1 MREKSRI
8 FLLEVNNMT
17 EQEYNN
23 KLNKIKEQN
32 LVKKQ
37 KESLRKAKYKVEG
50 METSKKLAIYLF
62 IILNII
68 IAYSLVAMWHFSDL
82 NYLGALITDI
92 GAQIVLYGIY
102 CLKAYHGKK
111 QEELMSFEREK
122 YENEFLANEEV
133 EE

>member
-1 MREKSRI
+1 
-8 FLLEVNNMT
+8 MT

>member
-1 MREKSRI
+1 
-8 FLLEVNNMT
+8 MT

-23 KLNKIKEQN
+23 RLKKIEEEN
-32 LVKKQ
+32 LIKRQ

-62 IILNII
+62 TILNII
-68 IAYSLVAMWHFSDL
+68 IIYSLVAMWYFSDL

-92 GAQIVLYGIY
+92 GAQIILYGIY

-111 QEELMSFEREK
+111 QQELMAFEREK
-122 YENEFLANEEV
+122 YENEFLIEENEEV
-133 EE
+133 GG

>member
-1 MREKSRI
+1 
-8 FLLEVNNMT
+8 MT

-23 KLNKIKEQN
+23 RLKKIEEEN
-32 LVKKQ
+32 LIKRQ

-62 IILNII
+62 TILNII
-68 IAYSLVAMWHFSDL
+68 IIYSLVAMWYFSDL

-92 GAQIVLYGIY
+92 GAQIILYGIY

-111 QEELMSFEREK
+111 QQELMAFEREK
-122 YENEFLANEEV
+122 YENELLIEENEEV
-133 EE
+133 GG